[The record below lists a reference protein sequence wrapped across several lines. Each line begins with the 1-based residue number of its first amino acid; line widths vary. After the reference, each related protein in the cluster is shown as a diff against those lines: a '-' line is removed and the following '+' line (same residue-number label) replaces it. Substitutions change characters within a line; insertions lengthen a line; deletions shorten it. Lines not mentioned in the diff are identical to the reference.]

1 MSLSEWELPSPLP
14 DGSALDH
21 FCREAKVFYVAI
33 NGVATTQAPLRLM
46 GSEQPS
52 CDLSRKLGMCWL
64 PPNSWESTRKGI
76 SQAAS

>member
-1 MSLSEWELPSPLP
+1 MSLSEWELPSPLR

-46 GSEQPS
+46 GSE
-52 CDLSRKLGMCWL
+52 
-64 PPNSWESTRKGI
+64 
-76 SQAAS
+76 